1 MTTWPRPGRPLSPI
15 GVGAAI
21 LGTWWLVAHNSGSG
35 WVQAIGDVVFG
46 VLLIGL
52 VGPAVVLA
60 RARVRII
67 SAPGDATAGMPLEL
81 AVEASSRVRL
91 RGLEPGGPNGFAG
104 PVRGRVSTDALLP
117 LLPAHRGVY
126 DEISVEIATAAPFG
140 LQWWVRRTSLALP
153 STLHVAPRLGRPMT
167 VEIHDRD
174 RAGDS
179 APRAPD
185 STGDPRGVRPYR
197 SGDNRRYVHWPATAH
212 TGELMVR
219 ELERPM
225 AEPVTLTVS
234 LPPDADEAERIS
246 ERALGTIVLLLDRGL
261 PVLLASTESSGPVV
275 APVADRRQ
283 AGRRLAR
290 AVPGQ
295 VRTSST
301 GEPVGVEVSA

>member
-1 MTTWPRPGRPLSPI
+1 MTGCPRPGRPLSPM

-52 VGPAVVLA
+52 VGPAVVLG
-60 RARVRII
+60 RARVRITT
-67 SAPGDATAGMPLEL
+67 APGDATAGVPVEL
-81 AVEASSRVRL
+81 TIEASSRVRL
-91 RGLEPGGPNGFAG
+91 RALDPHGPKGFAG
-104 PVRGRVSTDALLP
+104 PVRGRKSTDATLP
-117 LLPAHRGVY
+117 LLPQHRGVY
-126 DEISVEIATAAPFG
+126 DRISVEIATAAPFG
-140 LQWWVRRTSLALP
+140 LQWWVRRASLPLP
-153 STLHVAPRLGRPMT
+153 SDLHVAPRLGRPMT
-167 VEIHDRD
+167 VQIHDRD

-212 TGELMVR
+212 TGELIVR

-234 LPPDADEAERIS
+234 LPPDAEEAERIS
-246 ERALGTIVLLLDRGL
+246 ERALGTVVLLLDRGL
-261 PVLLASTESSGPVV
+261 PVLLGTTETSGSLV
-275 APVADRRQ
+275 APVEDRRQ

-290 AVPGQ
+290 AVATQ
-295 VRTSST
+295 AWT
-301 GEPVGVEVSA
+301 GPTEGPVGVDVSA

>member
-1 MTTWPRPGRPLSPI
+1 MTGCPRPGRPLSPL

-60 RARVRII
+60 RARVRITT
-67 SAPGDATAGMPLEL
+67 APGDATAGMPVEL
-81 AVEASSRVRL
+81 TVEASSRVRL
-91 RGLEPGGPNGFAG
+91 LVLEPHGPKQFAG
-104 PVRGRVSTDALLP
+104 PVRGRASTEAVLP
-117 LLPAHRGVY
+117 LLPQHRGVY
-126 DEISVEIATAAPFG
+126 DHISVEIATAAPFG
-140 LQWWVRRTSLALP
+140 LQWWVRRTSLTLP
-153 STLHVAPRLGRPMT
+153 STLHVAPRLGRPVT

-174 RAGDS
+174 RAGDN

-234 LPPDADEAERIS
+234 LPADAEEAERIS
-246 ERALGTIVLLLDRGL
+246 EKALGTIVLFLDRGL
-261 PVLLASTESSGPVV
+261 PVLLGTTETSGPLV
-275 APVADRRQ
+275 APVEDRRQ

-290 AVPGQ
+290 AVATQTHTGAN
-295 VRTSST
+295 